1 MFHLTFFAICMK
13 LSLNLTINAI
23 KKFLNQENKKYSH
36 LMACFIILNFRKTIY
51 KSKLKYD
58 CTTNVVEHYQKCSP
72 SFNPIFKVSNNEYI
86 MIENKLYWNVKTCI
100 IINCVH
106 STSLPITLHQFLNH
120 CVITLYSIFVSFWKV
135 IRIIR

>member
-36 LMACFIILNFRKTIY
+36 LMACCIILNYRKTIY

-58 CTTNVVEHYQKCSP
+58 CTTNGVEHYQECLLSL
-72 SFNPIFKVSNNEYI
+72 FKVSNNEYI
-86 MIENKLYWNVKTCI
+86 MIENKLCWTIKTCI
-100 IINCVH
+100 IINCVRPNNH
-106 STSLPITLHQFLNH
+106 PINLHQFLNSY
-120 CVITLYSIFVSFWKV
+120 VITVYSIFVSSWKV
-135 IRIIR
+135 MRIIR